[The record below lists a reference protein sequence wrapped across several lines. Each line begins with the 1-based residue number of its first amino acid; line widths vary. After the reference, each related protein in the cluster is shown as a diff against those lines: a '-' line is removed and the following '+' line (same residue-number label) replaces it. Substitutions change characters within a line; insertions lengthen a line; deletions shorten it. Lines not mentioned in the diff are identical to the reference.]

1 MAAKVKGLL
10 KALGISQMFEE
21 EKEPE
26 MQIGLP
32 TDVKH
37 VAHIGW
43 DGPSVESPSWMK
55 EFKEPGKFHTAPLG
69 PPLDSNDHPD
79 NRSCVSEDADAN
91 QKYKNANSSLPDD
104 QPEVSKTSR
113 RHSSSETGSGSSSSP
128 KKARS
133 TRRHKESSE
142 GSSRSSR
149 HSRPGSGGGGSDSP
163 ARDLPDIP
171 KKTRRKKSK
180 EDGGMGSGSSTRT
193 SKPKGT
199 SSSSTAQ
206 MDPGPDTGCDSSIL
220 SSRNC
225 EIEQQEHKME

>member
-10 KALGISQMFEE
+10 KALEE
-21 EKEPE
+21 EKEAE

-69 PPLDSNDHPD
+69 PPLDSNEHPD
-79 NRSCVSEDADAN
+79 NKSCVSEDAN

-104 QPEVSKTSR
+104 QLEVSKTSR
-113 RHSSSETGSGSSSSP
+113 RHSSSESGSGSTSSP
-128 KKARS
+128 KKS
-133 TRRHKESSE
+133 RRNKESSE

-149 HSRPGSGGGGSDSP
+149 HSRPGSGGAGSDSP

-193 SKPKGT
+193 SKSKGT
-199 SSSSTAQ
+199 SSSSTTQ
-206 MDPGPDTGCDSSIL
+206 MDPGQDTRCDSS
-220 SSRNC
+220 RNS
-225 EIEQQEHKME
+225 EIEKQEHKME

>member
-1 MAAKVKGLL
+1 MAAKVKGFL

-21 EKEPE
+21 EKEQE

-43 DGPSVESPSWMK
+43 DGPSIENPSWMK

-69 PPLDSNDHPD
+69 PPLDPNDHPD
-79 NRSCVSEDADAN
+79 NRSDAD
-91 QKYKNANSSLPDD
+91 QVYKNANSSLPDD

-113 RHSSSETGSGSSSSP
+113 RHSSSETGNGGTTSP
-128 KKARS
+128 KKSRS
-133 TRRHKESSE
+133 SRKQKESSD
-142 GSSRSSR
+142 GVKSSR
-149 HSRPGSGGGGSDSP
+149 HSRPGSGGGSDSP

-180 EDGGMGSGSSTRT
+180 EDGGVSSGSSSRT
-193 SKPKGT
+193 SKSKPT
-199 SSSSTAQ
+199 SSSTST
-206 MDPGPDTGCDSSIL
+206 MDPGQGTGCDNPIL
-220 SSRNC
+220 SSRNN
-225 EIEQQEHKME
+225 EIDKE

>member
-1 MAAKVKGLL
+1 MAAKVKGFL

-21 EKEPE
+21 KEAE

-43 DGPSVESPSWMK
+43 DGPSIESPSWMK

-69 PPLDSNDHPD
+69 PPLDANDHPD
-79 NRSCVSEDADAN
+79 NRSCASEDADAN
-91 QKYKNANSSLPDD
+91 QQYKNANSSLPDD
-104 QPEVSKTSR
+104 QPEMTKSSR
-113 RHSSSETGSGSSSSP
+113 RHSSSENGSGGSSSP

-133 TRRHKESSE
+133 TRRHKESSD
-142 GSSRSSR
+142 GTKTSR

-180 EDGGMGSGSSTRT
+180 EDGGVSSSRT
-193 SKPKGT
+193 SKSKGT
-199 SSSSTAQ
+199 SSSP
-206 MDPGPDTGCDSSIL
+206 MDPGQDTEYDNSIS
-220 SSRNC
+220 SSRNN
-225 EIEQQEHKME
+225 EIDKE

>member
-1 MAAKVKGLL
+1 MATKVKGLL
-10 KALGISQMFEE
+10 KALGISQIFEG
-21 EKEPE
+21 EKEAE

-69 PPLDSNDHPD
+69 PPLDPNDHPD
-79 NRSCVSEDADAN
+79 IKFVSQDAN

-113 RHSSSETGSGSSSSP
+113 RHSSSETGTGSATSP
-128 KKARS
+128 KKESKSR
-133 TRRHKESSE
+133 RRHTKEPSD
-142 GSSRSSR
+142 GSRSSR
-149 HSRPGSGGGGSDSP
+149 HSRPGSGDGGSDSP

-180 EDGGMGSGSSTRT
+180 EDGGVGSGSSRT
-193 SKPKGT
+193 SKSKAT
-199 SSSSTAQ
+199 TSSSTAP
-206 MDPGPDTGCDSSIL
+206 MDNGTDTGCESSML
-220 SSRNC
+220 SSRNTD
-225 EIEQQEHKME
+225 IEKE

>member
-1 MAAKVKGLL
+1 MATKVKGLL
-10 KALGISQMFEE
+10 KALGISQIFEG
-21 EKEPE
+21 EKEAE

-69 PPLDSNDHPD
+69 PPLDPNDHPD
-79 NRSCVSEDADAN
+79 IKFVSQDAN

-113 RHSSSETGSGSSSSP
+113 RHSSSETGTGSATSP
-128 KKARS
+128 KKESKSR
-133 TRRHKESSE
+133 RRHTKEPSD
-142 GSSRSSR
+142 GSRSSR
-149 HSRPGSGGGGSDSP
+149 HSRPGSGDGGSDSP

-180 EDGGMGSGSSTRT
+180 EDGGVGSGSSRT
-193 SKPKGT
+193 SKSKAT
-199 SSSSTAQ
+199 TSSSTAP
-206 MDPGPDTGCDSSIL
+206 MDNGTDTGCESSML
-220 SSRNC
+220 SSRNS
-225 EIEQQEHKME
+225 EIEKE

>member
-1 MAAKVKGLL
+1 MATKVKGLL
-10 KALGISQMFEE
+10 KALGISQIFEG
-21 EKEPE
+21 EKEAE

-69 PPLDSNDHPD
+69 PPLDPNDHPD
-79 NRSCVSEDADAN
+79 IKYVSEDAN

-113 RHSSSETGSGSSSSP
+113 RHSSSETGSGSTSSP
-128 KKARS
+128 KKESKSRS
-133 TRRHKESSE
+133 SRRHTKESSD
-142 GSSRSSR
+142 GSRSSR

-180 EDGGMGSGSSTRT
+180 EDGGVGSGSSRT
-193 SKPKGT
+193 SKSKVT
-199 SSSSTAQ
+199 TSSSTAP
-206 MDPGPDTGCDSSIL
+206 MDNGTETGCESSML

-225 EIEQQEHKME
+225 EIEKE

>member
-1 MAAKVKGLL
+1 MAAKVKGFL

-43 DGPSVESPSWMK
+43 DGPSIESPSWMK

-69 PPLDSNDHPD
+69 PPLDANDHPD
-79 NRSCVSEDADAN
+79 SRSCASEDADAN

-104 QPEVSKTSR
+104 QPEVTKTSR
-113 RHSSSETGSGSSSSP
+113 RHSSSGNGSGGSSSP

-133 TRRHKESSE
+133 TRRHKESSD
-142 GSSRSSR
+142 GTKTSR
-149 HSRPGSGGGGSDSP
+149 HSRPGSGGGSDSP

-180 EDGGMGSGSSTRT
+180 EDGGVSSGSSSRT
-193 SKPKGT
+193 SKSKGI
-199 SSSSTAQ
+199 SSSSTTP
-206 MDPGPDTGCDSSIL
+206 MDPGQDTEYDNSIL
-220 SSRNC
+220 SSRNN
-225 EIEQQEHKME
+225 EIDKE

>member
-1 MAAKVKGLL
+1 MAFKVKGIL

-43 DGPSVESPSWMK
+43 DGPSIESPSWMK

-69 PPLDSNDHPD
+69 PPLDANDHPD
-79 NRSCVSEDADAN
+79 NRSCNSEDADADAN

-104 QPEVSKTSR
+104 QPEVSKISR
-113 RHSSSETGSGSSSSP
+113 HHSSSENGSGSSSSP

-133 TRRHKESSE
+133 SRRHKESSD
-142 GSSRSSR
+142 GPRTSRN
-149 HSRPGSGGGGSDSP
+149 SRPGSGIGSDSP

-180 EDGGMGSGSSTRT
+180 EDGGVSSGSSRT
-193 SKPKGT
+193 SKSEGT
-199 SSSSTAQ
+199 SSSTAPI
-206 MDPGPDTGCDSSIL
+206 DPGQHTGYDNSIL
-220 SSRNC
+220 SSRNN
-225 EIEQQEHKME
+225 EIDKE

>member
-1 MAAKVKGLL
+1 MATKVKGLL
-10 KALGISQMFEE
+10 KALGISQIFEG
-21 EKEPE
+21 EKEAE

-69 PPLDSNDHPD
+69 PPLDPNDHPD
-79 NRSCVSEDADAN
+79 IKYVSEDAN

-113 RHSSSETGSGSSSSP
+113 RHSSSETGSGSTSSP
-128 KKARS
+128 KKESKSRS
-133 TRRHKESSE
+133 SRRHTKESSD
-142 GSSRSSR
+142 GSRSSR

-180 EDGGMGSGSSTRT
+180 EDGGVGSGSSRT
-193 SKPKGT
+193 SKSKAT
-199 SSSSTAQ
+199 TSSSTAP
-206 MDPGPDTGCDSSIL
+206 MDNGTDTGCESSML

-225 EIEQQEHKME
+225 EIEKE

>member
-1 MAAKVKGLL
+1 
-10 KALGISQMFEE
+10 
-21 EKEPE
+21 

-69 PPLDSNDHPD
+69 PPLDSNEHPD
-79 NRSCVSEDADAN
+79 NRSCVSEDAGAN

-113 RHSSSETGSGSSSSP
+113 RHSSSESGSGSTSSP
-128 KKARS
+128 KKS
-133 TRRHKESSE
+133 RRNKESSE

-149 HSRPGSGGGGSDSP
+149 HSRPGSGGAGSDSP

-180 EDGGMGSGSSTRT
+180 EDGGMGSGSGSSTRT
-193 SKPKGT
+193 SKSKGT

-206 MDPGPDTGCDSSIL
+206 MDPGQDTGCDSSIL
-220 SSRNC
+220 SSRNS
-225 EIEQQEHKME
+225 EIEKQEHKME

>member
-1 MAAKVKGLL
+1 MATKVKGLL
-10 KALGISQMFEE
+10 KALGISQIFEG
-21 EKEPE
+21 EKEAE

-69 PPLDSNDHPD
+69 PPLDPNDHPD
-79 NRSCVSEDADAN
+79 IKYVSEDAN

-113 RHSSSETGSGSSSSP
+113 RHSSSETGSGSTSSP
-128 KKARS
+128 KKESKSRS
-133 TRRHKESSE
+133 SRRHTKESSD
-142 GSSRSSR
+142 GSRSSR

-180 EDGGMGSGSSTRT
+180 ED
-193 SKPKGT
+193 
-199 SSSSTAQ
+199 
-206 MDPGPDTGCDSSIL
+206 
-220 SSRNC
+220 
-225 EIEQQEHKME
+225 

>member
-1 MAAKVKGLL
+1 MALKVKGFL
-10 KALGISQMFEE
+10 KALGISQMFE

-43 DGPSVESPSWMK
+43 DGPSIESPSWMK

-69 PPLDSNDHPD
+69 PPLDANDHPD
-79 NRSCVSEDADAN
+79 NRSCDADGN
-91 QKYKNANSSLPDD
+91 PQYKNANSSLPDD
-104 QPEVSKTSR
+104 PPEMTKSSR
-113 RHSSSETGSGSSSSP
+113 RHSSSENGSGGSSSP

-133 TRRHKESSE
+133 TRRHKESSD
-142 GSSRSSR
+142 GTKTSR
-149 HSRPGSGGGGSDSP
+149 HSRPGSGGGSDSP

-180 EDGGMGSGSSTRT
+180 EDGGVSSSRT
-193 SKPKGT
+193 SKSKEGT
-199 SSSSTAQ
+199 SSSP
-206 MDPGPDTGCDSSIL
+206 MDPGQDTEYDNSIS
-220 SSRNC
+220 SSRNN
-225 EIEQQEHKME
+225 EIDKE

>member
-1 MAAKVKGLL
+1 MAAKVKGFL

-21 EKEPE
+21 EKEQE

-43 DGPSVESPSWMK
+43 DGPSVENPSWMK
-55 EFKEPGKFHTAPLG
+55 EFKEPGQFHTAPLG
-69 PPLDSNDHPD
+69 PPLDSNDHPQ
-79 NRSCVSEDADAN
+79 NRSCDSEDAN

-104 QPEVSKTSR
+104 NSEGSKTSR
-113 RHSSSETGSGSSSSP
+113 RQSSSENGSGGSTSP

-133 TRRHKESSE
+133 SRRHKESSD
-142 GSSRSSR
+142 GTRSSR
-149 HSRPGSGGGGSDSP
+149 HSRPGSGGGSDSP

-180 EDGGMGSGSSTRT
+180 EDGGVSSGSSRT
-193 SKPKGT
+193 SKSKGT
-199 SSSSTAQ
+199 SSNRAPE
-206 MDPGPDTGCDSSIL
+206 DPGQGTEYDNSNS
-220 SSRNC
+220 SSRNNNIDK
-225 EIEQQEHKME
+225 E